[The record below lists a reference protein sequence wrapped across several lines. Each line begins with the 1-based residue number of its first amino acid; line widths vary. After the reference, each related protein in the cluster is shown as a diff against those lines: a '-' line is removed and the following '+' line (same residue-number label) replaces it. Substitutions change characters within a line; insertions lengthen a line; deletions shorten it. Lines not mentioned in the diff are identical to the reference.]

1 MITGPGAEL
10 ERFMAECFTQDKEL
24 YLDFT
29 KLIPA
34 PDGADRDWA
43 REHWGTASW
52 ALPQERIDAIKS
64 AAEPL
69 SEELRGVR
77 GLLGFDLM
85 PGTTFD
91 QAKEIAAYMEKH
103 IKSITLTP

>member
-1 MITGPGAEL
+1 MTERAE
-10 ERFMAECFTQDKEL
+10 FVFKVKE
-24 YLDFT
+24 FSSGVPW
-29 KLIPA
+29 I
-34 PDGADRDWA
+34 
-43 REHWGTASW
+43 
-52 ALPQERIDAIKS
+52 